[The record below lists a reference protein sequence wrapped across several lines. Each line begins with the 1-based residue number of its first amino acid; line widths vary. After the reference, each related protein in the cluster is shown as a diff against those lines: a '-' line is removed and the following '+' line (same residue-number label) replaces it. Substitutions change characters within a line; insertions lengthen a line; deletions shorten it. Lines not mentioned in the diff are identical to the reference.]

1 MARFFN
7 KTRGYITVSKRD
19 GTPMPVGPKR
29 WVDVDPSDE
38 SSVSL
43 MAAVRRGDLIRELV
57 PTEPSPVELA
67 PSEELSS
74 KPADAPV
81 VVAAVGVAVSKPSS
95 TDVRSAP
102 VSTDPKKS
110 TSKALDVEKPGPV
123 TTNPTSSSEAA
134 EKHPSDKRRT
144 GRE

>member
-29 WVDVDPSDE
+29 WVEVDPSDE

-57 PTEPSPVELA
+57 PSVVPAA
-67 PSEELSS
+67 PSEEL
-74 KPADAPV
+74 PPVAPV
-81 VVAAVGVAVSKPSS
+81 VVEAEAKALSKPSS
-95 TDVRSAP
+95 TEARAVT
-102 VSTDPKKS
+102 VSGSIDPKKS
-110 TSKALDVEKPGPV
+110 TPKALDVEKPGPA

>member
-7 KTRGYITVSKRD
+7 KTRGYITISLRD

-29 WVDVDPSDE
+29 WVDIDPSNE

-57 PTEPSPVELA
+57 PTDPA
-67 PSEELSS
+67 PAAPLPAEVSS
-74 KPADAPV
+74 VV
-81 VVAAVGVAVSKPSS
+81 VVAAVASVEKKSS
-95 TDVRSAP
+95 TTDFRSAP
-102 VSTDPKKS
+102 AAAPDFKS
-110 TSKALDVEKPGPV
+110 TSKALDVEKPGPA
-123 TTNPTSSSEAA
+123 TTNPTSSLDAA

>member
-57 PTEPSPVELA
+57 PSEPPVAPA
-67 PSEELSS
+67 PSEELSD
-74 KPADAPV
+74 PPVAPV
-81 VVAAVGVAVSKPSS
+81 VVAAVGTAVAKPSS
-95 TDVRSAP
+95 TDVRSAPVP

-110 TSKALDVEKPGPV
+110 TSKALDVEKPGPN

-134 EKHPSDKRRT
+134 EKHPSDKRRP